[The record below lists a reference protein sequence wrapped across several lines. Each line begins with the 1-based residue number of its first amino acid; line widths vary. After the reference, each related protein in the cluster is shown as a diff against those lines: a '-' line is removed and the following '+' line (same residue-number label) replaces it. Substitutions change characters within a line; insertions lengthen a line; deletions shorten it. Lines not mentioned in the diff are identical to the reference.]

1 MRSQCSQPWLPCGV
15 IWRRFKTKH
24 NESSTRSRDFYR
36 IYRSTAALISISST
50 LDPNLRHLSKWH
62 NQVAQARNWPVWILR
77 PVFILNSSFPSI
89 YNQTTDLCQALGK
102 CLFNEIRHLWCG
114 SSFGRAQFFRLYMFV
129 LCTHTPCLDSFFY
142 PHVSPLWEDQIQTPK
157 RDPVLRV
164 TSWPHDERAWV
175 AFELLHFC
183 FILPT
188 HHSCLLHHWHIH
200 R

>member
-1 MRSQCSQPWLPCGV
+1 MRSQCSQPWLPCAV

-24 NESSTRSRDFYR
+24 NESSSRARDFYR
-36 IYRSTAALISISST
+36 IYRSTAALISISLT

-62 NQVAQARNWPVWILR
+62 NQVAQARNWPVWMLR
-77 PVFILNSSFPSI
+77 PVFILDSSFPSI

-102 CLFNEIRHLWCG
+102 CSMKSDIYGVGLHLEGHNFLGYIC
-114 SSFGRAQFFRLYMFV
+114 
-129 LCTHTPCLDSFFY
+129 LCCVHTPCLDYFY
-142 PHVSPLWEDQIQTPK
+142 PYMSPLWEDQIQTLK
-157 RDPVLRV
+157 RDPVLWV

-175 AFELLHFC
+175 TFELLHFC

-188 HHSCLLHHWHIH
+188 HHSRLLHHWHIH